1 MTRVSVVPGLS
12 DTRAGE
18 AVAAASAEPIDAA
31 AFQCFYQRTA
41 PALHA
46 YIWRVFGDASSAE
59 DLLQEAYLRLLRTPL
74 PPLSEPQLK
83 AYLFR
88 TATRLIYD
96 EWKRRRL
103 DGLRSLQ
110 FLFRKP
116 PPENPNLKTDVERF
130 FGELKP
136 RERALLWL
144 AYVEGYDHRELG
156 SILNLGEKSVRVSLF
171 RARSRLAEIM
181 RRNGFTGEMKA

>member
-1 MTRVSVVPGLS
+1 MTRVADISRLAAVHG
-12 DTRAGE
+12 GE
-18 AVAAASAEPIDAA
+18 AVSAAVESMDAA
-31 AFQCFYQRTA
+31 AFQAFYQRTA
-41 PALHA
+41 GALQA
-46 YIWRVFGDASSAE
+46 YIRRVTGDVVNAD

-74 PPLSEPQLK
+74 PPMSEPQLK

-88 TATRLIYD
+88 AATRLIYD

-110 FLFRKP
+110 FFFRRP
-116 PPENPNLKTDVERF
+116 SPENPNLKTDMERF

-144 AYVEGYDHRELG
+144 AYVEGYDHRELAE
-156 SILNLGEKSVRVSLF
+156 ILNLGEKSVRVSLF
-171 RARSRLAEIM
+171 RARNRLAGVL
-181 RRNGFTGEMKA
+181 RRHGFTAYAEG

>member
-1 MTRVSVVPGLS
+1 MTRVAAISGLAAIDS
-12 DTRAGE
+12 GE
-18 AVAAASAEPIDAA
+18 AVAAPAEAMDAA
-31 AFQCFYQRTA
+31 AFQTFYRRTA
-41 PALHA
+41 PALQG
-46 YIWRVFGDASSAE
+46 YIRRVSGDAAGAE
-59 DLLQEAYLRLLRTPL
+59 DVLQEAYLRLLRTPF

-88 TATRLIYD
+88 AATRLIYD

-110 FLFRKP
+110 FLFRQRT
-116 PPENPNLKTDVERF
+116 PENPNLKSDMERF

-144 AYVEGYDHRELG
+144 AYVEGYDHREMAA
-156 SILNLGEKSVRVSLF
+156 ILNLGEKSVRVSLF
-171 RARSRLAEIM
+171 RARNRLAGVL
-181 RRNGFTGEMKA
+181 RRHGFTAEVKA

>member
-1 MTRVSVVPGLS
+1 MTRVAVVPELTAAS
-12 DTRAGE
+12 GE
-18 AVAAASAEPIDAA
+18 AVAAGAEPLDAT
-31 AFQCFYQRTA
+31 AFQTFYRRTA
-41 PALHA
+41 PALQA
-46 YIWRVFGDASSAE
+46 YIRRVSGDPAGAE

-88 TATRLIYD
+88 AATRLIYD

-103 DGLRSLQ
+103 DALLSLQ
-110 FLFRKP
+110 LPFRKP
-116 PPENPNLKTDVERF
+116 AENPNLKTDMERF

-144 AYVEGYDHRELG
+144 AYVEGYDHREMAA
-156 SILNLGEKSVRVSLF
+156 ILSLGEKSIRVSLF
-171 RARSRLAEIM
+171 RARSRLAGIL
-181 RRNGFTGEMKA
+181 RRHGFTAEEEA

>member
-1 MTRVSVVPGLS
+1 MTRVAAISGLAAES
-12 DTRAGE
+12 GE
-18 AVAAASAEPIDAA
+18 TVAAPAEPMDAA
-31 AFQCFYQRTA
+31 AFQTFYRRTA
-41 PALHA
+41 PALQA
-46 YIWRVFGDASSAE
+46 YIGRVSGDAAGAE

-74 PPLSEPQLK
+74 PPLSEGQLK

-88 TATRLIYD
+88 AATRLMYD

-116 PPENPNLKTDVERF
+116 TPENPNLKTDMERF

-144 AYVEGYDHRELG
+144 AYVEGYDHRELAA
-156 SILNLGEKSVRVSLF
+156 ILNLGEKSVRVSLF
-171 RARSRLAEIM
+171 RARNRLVGVL
-181 RRNGFTGEMKA
+181 RRHGFTAEVKA

>member
-1 MTRVSVVPGLS
+1 MTRVAAISGLAAAES
-12 DTRAGE
+12 GE
-18 AVAAASAEPIDAA
+18 AVSAAAEPMDAA
-31 AFQCFYQRTA
+31 AFQSFYRRTA
-41 PALHA
+41 PALQT
-46 YIWRVFGDASSAE
+46 YIRRVCGDAGGAE

-88 TATRLIYD
+88 AATRLIYD
-96 EWKRRRL
+96 EWKRRRV

-116 PPENPNLKTDVERF
+116 APENPNLKTDMERF

-144 AYVEGYDHRELG
+144 AYVEGYDHREMAE
-156 SILNLGEKSVRVSLF
+156 ILNLGEKSVRVSLF
-171 RARSRLAEIM
+171 RARNRLAGVL
-181 RRNGFTGEMKA
+181 RRHGFTAEVKA

>member
-1 MTRVSVVPGLS
+1 MTRAAAVSGLTAQS
-12 DTRAGE
+12 GE
-18 AVAAASAEPIDAA
+18 AVAAGAEPMDGS
-31 AFQCFYQRTA
+31 AFQSFYRRTA
-41 PALHA
+41 PALQA
-46 YIWRVFGDASSAE
+46 YIRRVSGDLAGAE

-88 TATRLIYD
+88 AATRLIYD

-110 FLFRKP
+110 FLFSKP
-116 PPENPNLKTDVERF
+116 VLEDPNLRTDMERF

-144 AYVEGYDHRELG
+144 AYVEGYDHRELAA
-156 SILNLGEKSVRVSLF
+156 ILNLGEKSVRVSLF
-171 RARSRLAEIM
+171 RARNRLAGIL
-181 RRNGFTGEMKA
+181 RQNGFTAEVEG

>member
-1 MTRVSVVPGLS
+1 VTRVAVVSGLA
-12 DTRAGE
+12 DAQGGE
-18 AVAAASAEPIDAA
+18 AVSAAAEPMEAA
-31 AFQCFYQRTA
+31 AFQSFYRRTA
-41 PALHA
+41 PALQV
-46 YIWRVFGDASSAE
+46 YIRRVSGDVAGAE

-88 TATRLIYD
+88 AATRLIYD

-110 FLFRKP
+110 FLFHKASP
-116 PPENPNLKTDVERF
+116 QNPNLKTDMERS

-156 SILNLGEKSVRVSLF
+156 AILNLGEKSVRVSLF
-171 RARSRLAEIM
+171 RARNRLAGIL
-181 RRNGFTGEMKA
+181 RRHGFTAEVKA

>member
-1 MTRVSVVPGLS
+1 MTPVASISGLAA
-12 DTRAGE
+12 TEGGE
-18 AVAAASAEPIDAA
+18 AVSAAAEPMDAA
-31 AFQCFYQRTA
+31 AFQTFYRRTA
-41 PALHA
+41 PALQS
-46 YIWRVFGDASSAE
+46 YIGRVSGDAAGAE

-88 TATRLIYD
+88 AATRLIYD
-96 EWKRRRL
+96 EWNHRRR

-110 FLFRKP
+110 FLFRKAA
-116 PPENPNLKTDVERF
+116 PENPNLKTDMERF

-156 SILNLGEKSVRVSLF
+156 AILNLGEKSVRVSLF
-171 RARSRLAEIM
+171 RARNRLAGVL
-181 RRNGFTGEMKA
+181 RRHGFTAEVKA

>member
-1 MTRVSVVPGLS
+1 MTRAAVVSGLTAQS
-12 DTRAGE
+12 GE
-18 AVAAASAEPIDAA
+18 AVAADAEPMDASA
-31 AFQCFYQRTA
+31 FQSFYRRTA
-41 PALHA
+41 PALQA
-46 YIWRVFGDASSAE
+46 YIRRVSGDTAGAE

-74 PPLSEPQLK
+74 PPLSEPPLK

-88 TATRLIYD
+88 AATRLIYD

-110 FLFRKP
+110 FFFRKP
-116 PPENPNLKTDVERF
+116 TPEDPNLRTDMEGF

-144 AYVEGYDHRELG
+144 AYVEGYDHRELAA
-156 SILNLGEKSVRVSLF
+156 ILNLGERSVRVSLF
-171 RARSRLAEIM
+171 RARNRLAGIL
-181 RRNGFTGEMKA
+181 RRHGFTAEVEG